1 MNEKLTFPLDI
12 NSLLWQG
19 CNQIHEEVLMDMERE
34 ESTIYH
40 SERLHTA
47 QERPLYSSITAGGV
61 IHHEASLMAIP
72 PGTGGM

>member
-1 MNEKLTFPLDI
+1 
-12 NSLLWQG
+12 
-19 CNQIHEEVLMDMERE
+19 MDMERE

-47 QERPLYSSITAGGV
+47 QERPLYSNITAGGV